1 MKVPNLE
8 LARMLAPTPVS
19 FSHGFHFPTPASLHF
34 PASSSQC
41 SGQAQGLYTSLGRSS
56 TMDVWWMHP
65 LCTQCDY
72 IYIQSTCVQQAFTLL
87 TGTASW
93 GFSLV
98 YLRTL
103 SKYSLVYL
111 WERVLLGSSV
121 P

>member
-1 MKVPNLE
+1 MCDRHLE
-8 LARMLAPTPVS
+8 LS
-19 FSHGFHFPTPASLHF
+19 K
-34 PASSSQC
+34 
-41 SGQAQGLYTSLGRSS
+41 
-56 TMDVWWMHP
+56 HP
-65 LCTQCDY
+65 L
-72 IYIQSTCVQQAFTLL
+72 SAHCVPSPPAQPFTVL

-121 P
+121 PYPLLLSDVPHNQA